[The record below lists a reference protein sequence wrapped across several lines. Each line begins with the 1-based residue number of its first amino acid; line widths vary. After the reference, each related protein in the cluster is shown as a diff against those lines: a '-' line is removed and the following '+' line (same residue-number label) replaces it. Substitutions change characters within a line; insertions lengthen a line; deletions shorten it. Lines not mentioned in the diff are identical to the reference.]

1 MNEVEAKVNTDEILL
16 KDVIQLL
23 SRNLKF
29 ILILTGTLV
38 LITIIYSLF
47 LPNVYVAESTLKP
60 TSTNTSTLPSQA
72 NAMAALAGINL
83 NNDAGDELGVAL
95 AVLRSKILVNKLMDY
110 ESFLP
115 DLMAAQRW
123 DPEDNRIIYDQDIY
137 DLAKK
142 NWVRNT
148 SYPFKPRP
156 SSQEAFIEFS
166 KQVTF
171 NYDTTDNILT
181 LSVEHISPYVAYQWS
196 KWITKEVNAIVANFR
211 IKEAEGSIEYLN
223 NQVKVTPYAELRI
236 MFYELI
242 KESTQSMMLAKVNP
256 EYVLTTIDP
265 PLIPELKSKP
275 NRLLMVILGALMG
288 SILSVLILFLRWHM
302 WSNTNDPLEELKK
315 WILSKKK

>member
-1 MNEVEAKVNTDEILL
+1 MYKR
-16 KDVIQLL
+16 Q
-23 SRNLKF
+23 
-29 ILILTGTLV
+29 
-38 LITIIYSLF
+38 
-47 LPNVYVAESTLKP
+47 NVYVAESTLKP

-148 SYPFKPRP
+148 SFPFKPRP

-302 WSNTNDPLEELKK
+302 WNNTNDPLEDLKK
-315 WILSKKK
+315 WVSSKKK

>member
-142 NWVRNT
+142 KLGKK
-148 SYPFKPRP
+148 YLLPFQTKT
-156 SSQEAFIEFS
+156 IFS
-166 KQVTF
+166 RGIYRVF
-171 NYDTTDNILT
+171 
-181 LSVEHISPYVAYQWS
+181 
-196 KWITKEVNAIVANFR
+196 
-211 IKEAEGSIEYLN
+211 
-223 NQVKVTPYAELRI
+223 
-236 MFYELI
+236 
-242 KESTQSMMLAKVNP
+242 
-256 EYVLTTIDP
+256 
-265 PLIPELKSKP
+265 
-275 NRLLMVILGALMG
+275 
-288 SILSVLILFLRWHM
+288 
-302 WSNTNDPLEELKK
+302 
-315 WILSKKK
+315 

>member
-1 MNEVEAKVNTDEILL
+1 MNEIEAKVNTDEILL
-16 KDVIQLL
+16 KDLIQLL

-29 ILILTGTLV
+29 ISILTGTLA
-38 LITIIYSLF
+38 LMTIIYSLF
-47 LPNVYVAESTLKP
+47 LPNVYIAESTLKP

-95 AVLRSKILVNKLMDY
+95 AVLRSKILVNKLMAY

-115 DLMAAQRW
+115 DLMAAERW
-123 DPEDNRIIYDQDIY
+123 DPKDNRIIYDEDIY
-137 DLAKK
+137 DVAKK

-148 SYPFKPRP
+148 SFPFKPRP

-171 NYDTTDNILT
+171 NHDTTDNILT
-181 LSVEHISPYVAYQWS
+181 LSVEHIFPYVAHHWS

-275 NRLLMVILGALMG
+275 NRSLTVILGALMG

-302 WSNTNDPLEELKK
+302 WNNTNDPLEDLKK